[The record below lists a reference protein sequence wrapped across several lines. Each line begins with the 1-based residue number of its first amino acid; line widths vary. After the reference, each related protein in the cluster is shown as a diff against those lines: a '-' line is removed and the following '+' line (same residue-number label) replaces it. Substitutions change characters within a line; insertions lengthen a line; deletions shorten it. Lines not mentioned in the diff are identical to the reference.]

1 MAIVGY
7 MGSGK
12 TTLGRLLA
20 RATGLEFVDLDR
32 TSSKKAGKEI
42 PEIFAEYGEG
52 RFRDLEREALREA
65 LDGKTP
71 CIVACGGG
79 VVVRQ
84 ENRALLQTVTT
95 VFLSEDTGVLYGRTR
110 GPGRPLRAASRE
122 TRGSR
127 ATPNASRSTG
137 KSPTSRSRPTEG
149 PPHRWWRRC
158 SGACRYG
165 RSTRRPS
172 LPCRRRGR
180 TRPRRRRLGCT
191 AAGPVRGHY
200 RLQRRP
206 AVHPAG
212 CATVSKRLAGG

>member
-1 MAIVGY
+1 MEGSLAIVGY

-32 TSSKKAGKEI
+32 TISKKAGKEI

-79 VVVRQ
+79 VVIRP
-84 ENRALLQTVTT
+84 ENRALLQGVTT
-95 VFLSEDTGVLYGRTR
+95 IFLREDIGVLYGRTR

-122 TRGSR
+122 EFESR
-127 ATPNASRSTG
+127 YDERLPFYREVADF
-137 KSPTSRSRPTEG
+137 EVEVD
-149 PPHRWWRRC
+149 
-158 SGACRYG
+158 G
-165 RSTRRPS
+165 RSPS
-172 LPCRRRGR
+172 QVVEEV
-180 TRPRRRRLGCT
+180 LGC
-191 AAGPVRGHY
+191 
-200 RLQRRP
+200 L
-206 AVHPAG
+206 
-212 CATVSKRLAGG
+212 